1 MSSRSRLA
9 TSILAALL
17 LLALSS
23 PALAVGSA
31 AAETAAPRISLALVW
46 DWVAGFLV
54 PHLDAARGQ
63 ITPDGTSGDPNAP
76 PAPEAPSPAATDSV
90 ETPAA

>member
-1 MSSRSRLA
+1 MSSRNRIA
-9 TSILAALL
+9 TSILVALL
-17 LLALSS
+17 LLAVAS
-23 PALAVGSA
+23 PALAARSA
-31 AAETAAPRISLALVW
+31 TAETAAPRISLALVW

-63 ITPDGTSGDPNAP
+63 ITPEGTSTDPNAP
-76 PAPEAPSPAATDSV
+76 EEPDAPAPAATDGV

>member
-1 MSSRSRLA
+1 MSSRNRLA

-17 LLALSS
+17 LLAVAS
-23 PALAVGSA
+23 PALAARSA
-31 AAETAAPRISLALVW
+31 TAESTAPRISLALVW

-63 ITPDGTSGDPNAP
+63 ITPDGTSDDPNAP
-76 PAPEAPSPAATDSV
+76 QEPDTTSPAATDSV